1 MKRWTSQPKFSQ
13 TIENITYGRLAA
25 ATDVPLIKFW
35 NMMRCSVLLSLIFVS
50 LSVSGQSP
58 KELTQKGREL
68 FEKREY
74 MEALLNLNKAIELDK
89 NYSPA
94 YYLRGNIKDS
104 FDDRHGAMKD
114 YNIAIVRNPK
124 FADAFF
130 ARGNV
135 KMKLQDY
142 YGAIADFTSAI
153 GLNENYVEAYFNRGK
168 AKQFLQAYEDAIND
182 CSKIIEIKPSN
193 FDAWFLR
200 GILRID
206 FGDFDN
212 GCLDLSKAGELGDL
226 KAYEAIREKCN
237 LKTAD

>member
-1 MKRWTSQPKFSQ
+1 MKAFLLVFLCVA
-13 TIENITYGRLAA
+13 GFHLAA
-25 ATDVPLIKFW
+25 Q
-35 NMMRCSVLLSLIFVS
+35 N
-50 LSVSGQSP
+50 P

-68 FEKREY
+68 YEKREF
-74 MEALLNLNKAIELDK
+74 MEALLNLNKAIEVDN
-89 NYSPA
+89 NYAPA
-94 YYLRGNIKDS
+94 YYFRANIKDS

-114 YNIAIVRNPK
+114 YNTAIEKNSK

-142 YGAIADFTSAI
+142 YGAISDYTTAI
-153 GLNENYVEAYFNRGK
+153 TLNENYIEAYFNRGK

-182 CSKIIEIKPSN
+182 CSKIIQINPKN
-193 FDAWFLR
+193 IDAYFMR

-206 FGDFDN
+206 FGDTKN

-237 LKTAD
+237 QKSTEE